1 MPFYLR
7 IFIWKKFI
15 RIYICL
21 RKNIISERYNLSL
34 VFIKYFF
41 ININFYIL
49 INSPKLNKY
58 K

>member
-1 MPFYLR
+1 MGK
-7 IFIWKKFI
+7 ISKD
-15 RIYICL
+15 IYISL

-34 VFIKYFF
+34 IFIKYFF

>member
-1 MPFYLR
+1 MGK
-7 IFIWKKFI
+7 ISKD
-15 RIYICL
+15 IYISL

-34 VFIKYFF
+34 IFIKYFF

-49 INSPKLNKY
+49 INSPELNKY

>member
-1 MPFYLR
+1 MPFYFGT
-7 IFIWKKFI
+7 FIWKKLT
-15 RIYICL
+15 RIYIIL

-34 VFIKYFF
+34 IFIKYFF
-41 ININFYIL
+41 IDINFYIL

>member
-1 MPFYLR
+1 MPFYLGT
-7 IFIWKKFI
+7 FIWEKLA
-15 RIYICL
+15 RIYISL
-21 RKNIISERYNLSL
+21 WKNIISESYNLSL
-34 VFIKYFF
+34 IFIKYFF